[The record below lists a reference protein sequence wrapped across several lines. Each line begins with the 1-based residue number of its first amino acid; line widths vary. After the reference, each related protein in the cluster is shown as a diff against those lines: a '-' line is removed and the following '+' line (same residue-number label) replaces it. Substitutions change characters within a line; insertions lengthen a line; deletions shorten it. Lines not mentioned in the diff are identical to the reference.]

1 MRPISHLLF
10 LLATGLLCLSTF
22 APRTAQAGDYKY
34 PELLPVLVFAVPAGW
49 KVAPVRGPAD
59 LIVCTTP
66 GDANFVVSLMT
77 LPTATAPADRDALL
91 TKSARAAAES
101 AKLTDVTVSSVSEE
115 KIGQGSRTFAMV
127 RANGKMGKG
136 SNATGVYGAFTLTDG
151 GPYYLL
157 GEAGP
162 NASLLAHKEEFQK
175 LANSIQPISPLP

>member
-1 MRPISHLLF
+1 MP
-10 LLATGLLCLSTF
+10 
-22 APRTAQAGDYKY
+22 
-34 PELLPVLVFAVPAGW
+34 
-49 KVAPVRGPAD
+49 GPAE
-59 LIVCTTP
+59 LIVWTTP

-77 LPTATAPADRDALL
+77 LPAATKPEDRDTLL

-101 AKLTDVTVSSVSEE
+101 AKLTDVTVSGVSEE
-115 KIGQGSRTFAMV
+115 KIAKGTRTFAMV

-136 SNATGVYGAFTLTDG
+136 NSATVVYGAFTLADD

-175 LANSIQPISPLP
+175 LANSIKPVSPLP